1 MMNSTVI
8 RANARFAMIDF
19 LSRED
24 RGMTP
29 KSHGGTARR
38 FAWAWIGLLA
48 FLGATSVEEATAGV
62 NAWTGAGPRTEW
74 SLLAAD
80 PRQGGAT
87 LLGSRGRFYRSTD
100 DGAHWSPVTVAGLAA
115 PEPQAF
121 TFDSNVAHRVY
132 AAFGTY
138 NIYRS
143 DNDGANWVPLPTAF
157 GASPIPSLVAP
168 DVVRIQVAASDS
180 NHIYVLDTNTL
191 SQPSLKYSADG
202 GTSWNPISPP
212 ASEWSFTTDFTLD
225 RSVPNTLYATGNGG
239 VAQSLD
245 NGATWRLI
253 NVGLPAGLTG
263 GSLAVDPTKPRRVF
277 MLGCTGNVG
286 VTTPVLYVSNDQGAQ
301 WVPTGA
307 VFSRKSAY
315 SAQIVIDTTHPGI
328 LYVRSGTEIVRS
340 IDDAATWQA
349 LPLLHGASSLGL
361 AVLASGKLTTTAPSY
376 GFLRSDDQGATWL
389 ALNQALPGGRTLRLG
404 AVAGND
410 FVLFGL
416 VDIPPQ
422 VRSPFA
428 PTTFRRGSSANLWLA
443 ALSDV
448 PGQGFITFGASARNS
463 GRVLGAS
470 TSATGQLP
478 DFFSNDAGASWQPLN
493 RTPPKAFG
501 RSDSFI
507 FSPASDATVY
517 AIGALALLPFG
528 DSYTPG
534 ALFRS
539 TDGGVSWQDVRPP
552 NILQTFSSLAIDLS
566 QPAVV
571 YVGSVTGTSVQML
584 RSADTGDHWTILPL
598 PQIQGNTV
606 ASILINP
613 NNTQQLVIAAGAS
626 TGIYQSPD
634 SGQTWISIGD
644 HLTGP
649 TIVRALAADWSATP
663 PLLFAGTDQGVFTS
677 PLAPADGAWS
687 RTAGSENLSVNDL
700 RLDRPPAST
709 YRLTVTAASD
719 SGVWEYTFDPAG
731 ILEPVFRFYNT
742 QTGAHF
748 YTASATERDHVLA
761 TWPQFLYEGTAFFA
775 AAAASGGALPIY
787 RFFNTQTGAHFY
799 TASAA
804 ERDKVIATLPQF
816 VYEGITFYGFDDSEP
831 GSVKLYRFYN
841 TQTGAHFYTTQD
853 DERDAVDQHLPQ
865 FVDEGVVYNVFPAA
879 SQQ

>member
-8 RANARFAMIDF
+8 RANAQVAMIDF
-19 LSRED
+19 QRRED
-24 RGMTP
+24 QGMTP
-29 KSHGGTARR
+29 ESHGGTARR
-38 FAWAWIGLLA
+38 FAWACIGLLA
-48 FLGATSVEEATAGV
+48 FLGATSIEEATAGV
-62 NAWTGAGPRTEW
+62 NAWTSAGPRTEW

-87 LLGSRGRFYRSTD
+87 FLGSRGRFFRSTD
-100 DGAHWSPVTVAGLAA
+100 DGAHWSQVTVAGLPA

-121 TFDSNVAHRVY
+121 SFDSNVAHRVY
-132 AAFGTY
+132 AALGSYSVF
-138 NIYRS
+138 RS
-143 DNDGANWVPLPTAF
+143 DNDGADWVRLSGAF
-157 GASPIPSLVAP
+157 GSSPIPSVVGP
-168 DVVRIQVAASDS
+168 VVVRLQVAVSDS

-212 ASEWSFTTDFTLD
+212 VAELGFTADFTLD
-225 RSVPNTLYATGNGG
+225 QSVPNALYATGTGG
-239 VAQSLD
+239 VVQSLD

-253 NVGLPAGLTG
+253 NAGLPAGLTG
-263 GSLAVDPTKPRRVF
+263 ASLAVDPTKPGRVF
-277 MLGCTGNVG
+277 MLGWTGRVG
-286 VTTPVLYVSNDQGAQ
+286 VTTPVLYVSNNQGAQ
-301 WVPTGA
+301 WTPTGA
-307 VFSRKSAY
+307 VFSRKNAF
-315 SAQIVIDTTHPGI
+315 SAQIVFDTTHPGI

-340 IDDAATWQA
+340 IDDAATWQIF
-349 LPLLHGASSLGL
+349 PLLHGASSLGL
-361 AVLASGKLTTTAPSY
+361 AVLASGKLATTTANY

-389 ALNQALPGGRTLRLG
+389 ALNQALPLGRTLRLG

-428 PTTFRRGSSANLWLA
+428 PTTFRRGSTANLWLA

-448 PGQGFITFGASARNS
+448 PGQGFITFGTSARDS
-463 GRVLGAS
+463 GRVLGAT

-478 DFFSNDAGASWQPLN
+478 DFLSNDAGATWQPLN
-493 RTPPKAFG
+493 RTPPTPFG
-501 RSDSFI
+501 RTDSFI

-517 AIGALALLPFG
+517 AIGVLALLPFG
-528 DSYTPG
+528 DYSPG

-552 NILQTFSSLAIDLS
+552 NILQTFASLAIDPS

-571 YVGSVTGTSVQML
+571 YVGSGTGTGVQLL
-584 RSADTGDHWTILPL
+584 RSADAGDHWTILPL

-626 TGIYQSPD
+626 TGIYQSND
-634 SGQTWISIGD
+634 SGQTWTPIGD

-663 PLLFAGTDQGVFTS
+663 QLLFAGTDQGVFTS
-677 PLAPADGAWS
+677 PLVPADGAWS
-687 RTAGSENLSVNDL
+687 RMAGTENLSVNDL
-700 RLDRPPAST
+700 RLDRPRAST
-709 YRLTVTAASD
+709 DRLTVTAATD

-761 TWPQFLYEGTAFFA
+761 TWPQFLYEGAAFFA
-775 AAAASGGALPIY
+775 AAADPGGALPIY

-816 VYEGITFYGFDDSEP
+816 VFEGISFYGFDDSEP

-865 FVDEGVVYNVFPAA
+865 FVDEGVVYNVYPAA